1 MPRTR
6 KRPGTSPAGA
16 AAEAGR
22 RARLAAALRE
32 NLLKRKA
39 QKRGRDEA
47 ARQAGQEEPEAADT
61 HPLEGGPEVK

>member
-1 MPRTR
+1 MKRQR
-6 KRPGTSPAGA
+6 KRPGTSPGGA
-16 AAEAGR
+16 AAEGER

-47 ARQAGQEEPEAADT
+47 ARQAGHGEPEAADRQ
-61 HPLEGGPEVK
+61 PLEGGPEVK

>member
-1 MPRTR
+1 MTRRR

-16 AAEAGR
+16 AAEAER
-22 RARLAAALRE
+22 RARLATALRE

-47 ARQAGQEEPEAADT
+47 AREAGQGEPEGADSQ
-61 HPLEGGPEVK
+61 PLEGGPEVK